1 MRKWIDQSTFDEL
14 LLANAEDNIE
24 RAIRSASAVL
34 ETVQEFVPEAALFY
48 RVTHAVDSLK
58 NYFEEACTGFRRN
71 DILFLVR
78 QYFYPKP
85 YYDLRF
91 DWSFFR
97 YADNYSYGKAFDK
110 QTAPNR
116 IGVFT
121 KKKIDDWV
129 EYLTQGF
136 RNLERIDAENERKII
151 GYRNRLEA
159 LSDVVWVHD
168 KSHGQI
174 IRNGLTYTF
183 DIRQTDYSEKI
194 SLDYRSRTLDDF
206 LALSDNKFTPK
217 PKRLWNE
224 TLLSKISALRAAAA
238 NVAPRNIWPRNFATC
253 GNCGM
258 PGLCATA
265 ILKRPVLGWDW
276 TSIIRTIS
284 VRPCH

>member
-116 IGVFT
+116 IGVLT
-121 KKKIDDWV
+121 KRRSTTGWNTSRRVSGISN
-129 EYLTQGF
+129 GSM
-136 RNLERIDAENERKII
+136 RRANAN
-151 GYRNRLEA
+151 NR
-159 LSDVVWVHD
+159 VP
-168 KSHGQI
+168 Q
-174 IRNGLTYTF
+174 
-183 DIRQTDYSEKI
+183 
-194 SLDYRSRTLDDF
+194 
-206 LALSDNKFTPK
+206 
-217 PKRLWNE
+217 
-224 TLLSKISALRAAAA
+224 
-238 NVAPRNIWPRNFATC
+238 
-253 GNCGM
+253 
-258 PGLCATA
+258 
-265 ILKRPVLGWDW
+265 PVGG
-276 TSIIRTIS
+276 S
-284 VRPCH
+284 VRCGWFSGQKSRPDHS

>member
-58 NYFEEACTGFRRN
+58 TISRKLAPVSEETTSCFSSANISIQTLLRPPIRLVVLPICGQLLLRQGFRQTNRSE
-71 DILFLVR
+71 
-78 QYFYPKP
+78 P
-85 YYDLRF
+85 YRGLH
-91 DWSFFR
+91 
-97 YADNYSYGKAFDK
+97 
-110 QTAPNR
+110 Q
-116 IGVFT
+116 
-121 KKKIDDWV
+121 KKIDDWV

-194 SLDYRSRTLDDF
+194 SLDYRCRTLDDF

-217 PKRLWNE
+217 P
-224 TLLSKISALRAAAA
+224 
-238 NVAPRNIWPRNFATC
+238 
-253 GNCGM
+253 
-258 PGLCATA
+258 
-265 ILKRPVLGWDW
+265 
-276 TSIIRTIS
+276 
-284 VRPCH
+284 

>member
-71 DILFLVR
+71 GILFLVR
-78 QYFYPKP
+78 KHTSPKT
-85 YYDLRF
+85 YYDLQC

-110 QTAPNR
+110 QFAPSR

-136 RNLERIDAENERKII
+136 RNLERIDAENERKMT

-159 LSDVVWVHD
+159 LSDVVWDYNRSRDHITR
-168 KSHGQI
+168 H
-174 IRNGLTYTF
+174 GLTYSF
-183 DIRQTDYSEKI
+183 EIRQTLYNERI
-194 SLDYRSRTLDDF
+194 SLDDRCRTLDDF
-206 LALSDNKFTPK
+206 LALSDNKFIPK
-217 PKRLWNE
+217 P
-224 TLLSKISALRAAAA
+224 
-238 NVAPRNIWPRNFATC
+238 
-253 GNCGM
+253 
-258 PGLCATA
+258 
-265 ILKRPVLGWDW
+265 
-276 TSIIRTIS
+276 
-284 VRPCH
+284 

>member
-34 ETVQEFVPEAALFY
+34 EAVQEFVPEAALFY
-48 RVTHAVDSLK
+48 RVTHAEDSLK

-71 DILFLVR
+71 GILFLVR

-136 RNLERIDAENERKII
+136 RTLEKIDAENERII
-151 GYRNRLEA
+151 TGYRNRLETIP
-159 LSDVVWVHD
+159 DVVWDYNRSRGHITR
-168 KSHGQI
+168 H
-174 IRNGLTYTF
+174 GLTYSF
-183 DIRQTDYSEKI
+183 EIRQTLYNERI
-194 SLDYRSRTLDDF
+194 SLDDRCRTLDDF

-217 PKRLWNE
+217 P
-224 TLLSKISALRAAAA
+224 
-238 NVAPRNIWPRNFATC
+238 
-253 GNCGM
+253 
-258 PGLCATA
+258 
-265 ILKRPVLGWDW
+265 
-276 TSIIRTIS
+276 
-284 VRPCH
+284 

>member
-1 MRKWIDQSTFDEL
+1 MRRWIDQATFDEL
-14 LLANAEDNIE
+14 LLANVNANMEQ
-24 RAIRSASAVL
+24 AIRSASAVL
-34 ETVQEFVPEAALFY
+34 EAVQACVPDAALFY
-48 RVTHAVDSLK
+48 RVTHATDSLK
-58 NYFEEACTGFRRN
+58 NYFKEACTGFRRN
-71 DILFLVR
+71 GILFLVR
-78 QYFYPKP
+78 KHTSPKT
-85 YYDLRF
+85 YYDLQC

-110 QTAPNR
+110 QFAPSR

-136 RNLERIDAENERKII
+136 RNLERIDAENERKMT

-194 SLDYRSRTLDDF
+194 SLDYRCRTLDDF

-217 PKRLWNE
+217 P
-224 TLLSKISALRAAAA
+224 
-238 NVAPRNIWPRNFATC
+238 
-253 GNCGM
+253 
-258 PGLCATA
+258 
-265 ILKRPVLGWDW
+265 
-276 TSIIRTIS
+276 
-284 VRPCH
+284 

>member
-24 RAIRSASAVL
+24 RAIQSASAVL

-71 DILFLVR
+71 GILFLVR
-78 QYFYPKP
+78 KYTYPKT
-85 YYDLRF
+85 YYELRC
-91 DWSFFR
+91 DWSFLR

-110 QTAPNR
+110 QSEPNR

-136 RNLERIDAENERKII
+136 RTLEKINAENERII
-151 GYRNRLEA
+151 TGYRNRLETIP
-159 LSDVVWVHD
+159 DVVWDYNRSRGHITR
-168 KSHGQI
+168 H
-174 IRNGLTYTF
+174 GLTYTF
-183 DIRQTDYSEKI
+183 DIRQTLYNERI
-194 SLDYRSRTLDDF
+194 SLDDRCRTLDDF

-217 PKRLWNE
+217 P
-224 TLLSKISALRAAAA
+224 
-238 NVAPRNIWPRNFATC
+238 
-253 GNCGM
+253 
-258 PGLCATA
+258 
-265 ILKRPVLGWDW
+265 
-276 TSIIRTIS
+276 
-284 VRPCH
+284 

>member
-1 MRKWIDQSTFDEL
+1 MIRWVDQETFDEMIL
-14 LLANAEDNIE
+14 TNAEASLE
-24 RAIRSASAVL
+24 RMIDGAKPLLDTIRR
-34 ETVQEFVPEAALFY
+34 FVPEADLFY
-48 RVTHAVDSLK
+48 RIYHDESEHTNHVERV
-58 NYFEEACTGFRRN
+58 YPGFRRN
-71 DILFLVR
+71 GILFLVSGR
-78 QYFYPKP
+78 NYPKVH
-85 YYDLRF
+85 YDISC
-91 DWSFFR
+91 DWSSFR

-217 PKRLWNE
+217 P
-224 TLLSKISALRAAAA
+224 
-238 NVAPRNIWPRNFATC
+238 
-253 GNCGM
+253 
-258 PGLCATA
+258 
-265 ILKRPVLGWDW
+265 
-276 TSIIRTIS
+276 
-284 VRPCH
+284 

>member
-1 MRKWIDQSTFDEL
+1 MEQ
-14 LLANAEDNIE
+14 
-24 RAIRSASAVL
+24 AIRSASAVL
-34 ETVQEFVPEAALFY
+34 EAVQAFVPEATLFY
-48 RVTHAVDSLK
+48 HVTHATDSLK

-71 DILFLVR
+71 GILFLVR
-78 QYFYPKP
+78 KYTYPKT
-85 YYDLRF
+85 YYELRC
-91 DWSFFR
+91 DWSFLR
-97 YADNYSYGKAFDK
+97 YADNYSYDKAFDK
-110 QTAPNR
+110 QSEPNR

-194 SLDYRSRTLDDF
+194 SLHTLEE
-206 LALSDNKFTPK
+206 
-217 PKRLWNE
+217 R
-224 TLLSKISALRAAAA
+224 I
-238 NVAPRNIWPRNFATC
+238 
-253 GNCGM
+253 
-258 PGLCATA
+258 
-265 ILKRPVLGWDW
+265 
-276 TSIIRTIS
+276 
-284 VRPCH
+284 

>member
-136 RNLERIDAENERKII
+136 PE
-151 GYRNRLEA
+151 
-159 LSDVVWVHD
+159 
-168 KSHGQI
+168 
-174 IRNGLTYTF
+174 
-183 DIRQTDYSEKI
+183 
-194 SLDYRSRTLDDF
+194 SRTD
-206 LALSDNKFTPK
+206 
-217 PKRLWNE
+217 R
-224 TLLSKISALRAAAA
+224 
-238 NVAPRNIWPRNFATC
+238 C
-253 GNCGM
+253 GERTQNNRV
-258 PGLCATA
+258 PQ
-265 ILKRPVLGWDW
+265 PVGG
-276 TSIIRTIS
+276 S
-284 VRPCH
+284 VRCGLGS